1 MNADD
6 WQKRLNAFP
15 GEELNEH
22 ALSSWS
28 SDGRIAVED
37 FAVPHTSRDS
47 SLIIIMLDGGK
58 NLLSVDM
65 GLGKDK
71 MEHEYI
77 SSGRNRYRVV
87 TVVDGK
93 ASDIDESLDDRPI
106 IIVKVRQI

>member
-1 MNADD
+1 
-6 WQKRLNAFP
+6 
-15 GEELNEH
+15 
-22 ALSSWS
+22 
-28 SDGRIAVED
+28 
-37 FAVPHTSRDS
+37 
-47 SLIIIMLDGGK
+47 MLDGGK